1 MRIRDKIKKPRRP
14 VVAYEILPPRE
25 KDGTLNSYAETI
37 SSLLSQ
43 THIDAIN
50 IPEVHDEAGRGD
62 RPVANHKRG
71 EPREFGRLL
80 QDIVGIEAIIN
91 RVVVHDDY
99 DTQMRWLHETNKD
112 FEIENMIIVG
122 GESSKVNYPGPTVNE
137 ALNAISNIYNQEA
150 GDIFCGGIAIPSR
163 SEESKNLLKKSEH
176 GSEFFTTQVLY
187 DSDNVIKMIKNY
199 QDRCN
204 EFNTFP
210 RRILLSFAPVSS
222 QKNIDFLKWLGVEIP
237 DHTERYLKGRPG
249 SMKERSLDVAIE
261 VLNEI
266 LAHIE
271 DNNLRVPVGL
281 NVEHIMSY
289 NFQSSVEMLQ
299 ELARIYREFC
309 IKTQNYSLYV

>member
-1 MRIRDKIKKPRRP
+1 MRIRDKVKKPQRP

-25 KDGTLNSYAETI
+25 KDGTLNSYAEII

-50 IPEVHDEAGRGD
+50 IPEVHDESGRGD
-62 RPVANHKRG
+62 RPVTNQKRG

-80 QDIVGIEAIIN
+80 QDIVGVEAIIN
-91 RVVVHDDY
+91 RVVVHQPFDA
-99 DTQMRWLHETNKD
+99 QMRWIEETNRD
-112 FEIENMIIVG
+112 YEIENLIIVG
-122 GESSKVNYPGPTVNE
+122 GESSKVEYPGPTVNE
-137 ALNAISNIYNQEA
+137 VLRSVSREYNSNG

-163 SEESKNLLKKSEH
+163 EIESKNLIKKSEH

-187 DSDNVIKMIKNY
+187 DSSNIVKMIDHY
-199 QDRCN
+199 QERCDDL
-204 EFNTFP
+204 NTFP
-210 RRILLSFAPVSS
+210 RRLLLSFAPVSS

-237 DHTERYLKGRPG
+237 PETERYLQGRPG
-249 SMKERSLDVAIE
+249 SMIERSLDVAIE
-261 VLNEI
+261 VLNDTLNFITEK
-266 LAHIE
+266 
-271 DNNLRVPVGL
+271 NLKVPIGL

-309 IKTQNYSLYV
+309 IKSVQYS

>member
-1 MRIRDKIKKPRRP
+1 MRIRDKVKKPQRP

-50 IPEVHDEAGRGD
+50 IPEVHDEIGRGD
-62 RPVANHKRG
+62 RPITNQKRG
-71 EPREFGRLL
+71 EPREFGMLL

-91 RVVVHDDY
+91 RVVVHESY
-99 DTQMRWLHETNKD
+99 DEQIRWIDETNTTY
-112 FEIENMIIVG
+112 EIENMIIVG
-122 GESSKVNYPGPTVNE
+122 GESSKVDYPGPSVNE
-137 ALNAISNIYNQEA
+137 MLQTIARRYNSNG

-163 SEESKNLLKKSEH
+163 KDESKNLIRKSEH

-187 DSDNVIKMIKNY
+187 NAENIIKMINNY
-199 QDRCN
+199 QSRCN
-204 EFNTFP
+204 ELDTFP

-222 QKNIDFLKWLGVEIP
+222 QKNIEFLKWLGVEIP
-237 DHTERYLKGRPG
+237 DDTERYLKGRPG
-249 SMKERSLDVAIE
+249 SMTERSLDVAVE
-261 VLNEI
+261 VLNEVLDFI
-266 LAHIE
+266 TV
-271 DNNLRVPVGL
+271 NNLKVPVGL

-309 IKTQNYSLYV
+309 IKTQQYS

>member
-1 MRIRDKIKKPRRP
+1 MRIRDKVKKPQRP

-50 IPEVHDEAGRGD
+50 IPEVHDEIGRGD
-62 RPVANHKRG
+62 RPIPNQKRG
-71 EPREFGRLL
+71 EPREFGMLL

-91 RVVVHDDY
+91 RVVVHEPY
-99 DTQMRWLHETNKD
+99 DEQIRWIKKTNTTY
-112 FEIENMIIVG
+112 EIENMIIVG
-122 GESSKVNYPGPTVNE
+122 GESSKVDYPGPSVNE
-137 ALNAISNIYNQEA
+137 MLQTIARRYNSNGGN
-150 GDIFCGGIAIPSR
+150 IFCGGIAIPSR
-163 SEESKNLLKKSEH
+163 KDESKNLIRKSEH

-187 DSDNVIKMIKNY
+187 NAENIIKMINNY
-199 QDRCN
+199 QSRCN
-204 EFNTFP
+204 ELDTFP

-222 QKNIDFLKWLGVEIP
+222 QKNIEFLKWLGVEIP
-237 DHTERYLKGRPG
+237 DDTERYLKGRPG
-249 SMKERSLDVAIE
+249 AMTDRSLDVAVE
-261 VLNEI
+261 VLNEVLDFI
-266 LAHIE
+266 TV
-271 DNNLRVPVGL
+271 NNLKVPVGL

-309 IKTQNYSLYV
+309 IKTQQYS

>member
-1 MRIRDKIKKPRRP
+1 MRIRDKVKKPQRP

-50 IPEVHDEAGRGD
+50 IPEVHDEIGRGD
-62 RPVANHKRG
+62 RPITNQKRG
-71 EPREFGRLL
+71 EPREFGMLL

-91 RVVVHDDY
+91 RVVVHESY
-99 DTQMRWLHETNKD
+99 DEQIRWIDETNTTY
-112 FEIENMIIVG
+112 EIENMIIVG
-122 GESSKVNYPGPTVNE
+122 GESSKVDYPGPSVNE
-137 ALNAISNIYNQEA
+137 MLQTIARRYNSNG

-163 SEESKNLLKKSEH
+163 KDESKNLIRKSEH

-187 DSDNVIKMIKNY
+187 NAENIIKMINNY
-199 QDRCN
+199 QSRCN
-204 EFNTFP
+204 ELDTFP

-222 QKNIDFLKWLGVEIP
+222 QKNIEFLKWLGVEIP
-237 DHTERYLKGRPG
+237 DDTERYLKGRPG
-249 SMKERSLDVAIE
+249 SMTERSLDVAVE

-266 LAHIE
+266 LDFITV
-271 DNNLRVPVGL
+271 NNLKVPVGL

-309 IKTQNYSLYV
+309 IKTQQYS

>member
-1 MRIRDKIKKPRRP
+1 MRIRDKVKKPQRP

-50 IPEVHDEAGRGD
+50 IPEVHDEIGRGD
-62 RPVANHKRG
+62 RPITNQKRG
-71 EPREFGRLL
+71 EPREFGMLL

-91 RVVVHDDY
+91 RVVVHEPY
-99 DTQMRWLHETNKD
+99 DEQIRWIDETNTTY
-112 FEIENMIIVG
+112 EIENMIIVG
-122 GESSKVNYPGPTVNE
+122 GESSKVDYPGPSVNE
-137 ALNAISNIYNQEA
+137 MLQTIARRYNSNG

-163 SEESKNLLKKSEH
+163 KDESKNLIRKSEH

-187 DSDNVIKMIKNY
+187 NAENIIKMINNY
-199 QDRCN
+199 QSRCN
-204 EFNTFP
+204 ELDTFP

-222 QKNIDFLKWLGVEIP
+222 QKNIEFLKWLGVEIP
-237 DHTERYLKGRPG
+237 VDTERYLKGRPG
-249 SMKERSLDVAIE
+249 SMTERSLDVAVE
-261 VLNEI
+261 VLNEVLDFI
-266 LAHIE
+266 TV
-271 DNNLRVPVGL
+271 NNLKVPVGL

-309 IKTQNYSLYV
+309 IKAQQYS

>member
-1 MRIRDKIKKPRRP
+1 MRIRDKVKKPQRP

-50 IPEVHDEAGRGD
+50 IPEVHDEIGRGD
-62 RPVANHKRG
+62 RPITNQKRG
-71 EPREFGRLL
+71 EPREFGMLL

-91 RVVVHDDY
+91 RVVVHEPY
-99 DTQMRWLHETNKD
+99 DEQIHWIKKTNTTY
-112 FEIENMIIVG
+112 EIENMIIVG
-122 GESSKVNYPGPTVNE
+122 GESSKVDYPGPTVNE
-137 ALNAISNIYNQEA
+137 MLQTISRGYNSNG

-163 SEESKNLLKKSEH
+163 KDESKNLIRKSEH

-187 DSDNVIKMIKNY
+187 NAENIIKMINNY
-199 QDRCN
+199 QSRCN
-204 EFNTFP
+204 ELDTFP

-222 QKNIDFLKWLGVEIP
+222 QKNIEFLKWLGVEIP
-237 DHTERYLKGRPG
+237 DDTERYLKGRPG
-249 SMKERSLDVAIE
+249 SMTERSLDVAVE
-261 VLNEI
+261 VLNEVLDFI
-266 LAHIE
+266 TV
-271 DNNLRVPVGL
+271 NNLKVPVGL

-309 IKTQNYSLYV
+309 IKTQQYS

>member
-1 MRIRDKIKKPRRP
+1 MRIRDKVKKPQRP

-50 IPEVHDEAGRGD
+50 IPEVHDEIGRGD
-62 RPVANHKRG
+62 RPVTNQKRG
-71 EPREFGRLL
+71 EPREFGMLL

-91 RVVVHDDY
+91 RVVVHEPY
-99 DTQMRWLHETNKD
+99 EEQMRWIEETNTTY
-112 FEIENMIIVG
+112 EIENMIIVG
-122 GESSKVNYPGPTVNE
+122 GESSKVDYPGPTVNE
-137 ALNAISNIYNQEA
+137 MLQTIARGYNSNG

-163 SEESKNLLKKSEH
+163 KDESKNLIRKSEH

-187 DSDNVIKMIKNY
+187 NAENIIKMINNY
-199 QDRCN
+199 QSRCN
-204 EFNTFP
+204 ELDTFP

-222 QKNIDFLKWLGVEIP
+222 QKNIEFLKWLGVEIP
-237 DHTERYLKGRPG
+237 DDTERYLKGRPG
-249 SMKERSLDVAIE
+249 SMTERSLDVAVE

-266 LAHIE
+266 LDFITV
-271 DNNLRVPVGL
+271 NNLKVPVGL

-309 IKTQNYSLYV
+309 IKTQQYS

>member
-1 MRIRDKIKKPRRP
+1 M
-14 VVAYEILPPRE
+14 
-25 KDGTLNSYAETI
+25 
-37 SSLLSQ
+37 
-43 THIDAIN
+43 IN
-50 IPEVHDEAGRGD
+50 
-62 RPVANHKRG
+62 
-71 EPREFGRLL
+71 
-80 QDIVGIEAIIN
+80 
-91 RVVVHDDY
+91 
-99 DTQMRWLHETNKD
+99 
-112 FEIENMIIVG
+112 
-122 GESSKVNYPGPTVNE
+122 
-137 ALNAISNIYNQEA
+137 
-150 GDIFCGGIAIPSR
+150 
-163 SEESKNLLKKSEH
+163 
-176 GSEFFTTQVLY
+176 
-187 DSDNVIKMIKNY
+187 NY
-199 QDRCN
+199 QNRCN

-237 DHTERYLKGRPG
+237 EHTEKYLQGRPG